1 MLESLLLDFL
11 HQYYISS
18 EFIIEVIV
26 VWSQNY
32 LEISLLFIHHIHF
45 DSSTILSSFLC
56 IEKTPEWV
64 NNPWIRFSHVGSST
78 RSAKQYAE
86 PFLQILYVYWVTH
99 IFFIFNYADDLPSV
113 IHLHNKLHIISKPN
127 NCIKYLQLCSSRCSI
142 YTFLTWLFICRNFA
156 RLGNS

>member
-99 IFFIFNYADDLPSV
+99 IFLFFIMLMIFHLWYICTISFISLANLITVSSIFSFVLLDAPF
-113 IHLHNKLHIISKPN
+113 IH
-127 NCIKYLQLCSSRCSI
+127 
-142 YTFLTWLFICRNFA
+142 F
-156 RLGNS
+156 

>member
-99 IFFIFNYADDLPSV
+99 IFLFLIMLMIFHLWYICTISFISLANLITVSSIFSFVLLDAPF
-113 IHLHNKLHIISKPN
+113 IH
-127 NCIKYLQLCSSRCSI
+127 
-142 YTFLTWLFICRNFA
+142 F
-156 RLGNS
+156 